1 MARDSGLPV
10 YLGCSICDDDD
21 DTGPGREESM
31 KLSTIAREYR
41 GRDLDLAC
49 LVVGGGR

>member
-1 MARDSGLPV
+1 MCDD
-10 YLGCSICDDDD
+10 DDDD
-21 DTGPGREESM
+21 DTGPGREEGM